1 MPHAVSYL
9 NTCEPGHNL
18 IRWNM
23 FYFIVKK
30 IKKMHIWARTLF
42 DEGVYDL
49 FPYNNNKKK
58 IRFLQLEHLIRAGK
72 TSFPT
77 NKLCIINLHKS
88 YN

>member
-9 NTCEPGHNL
+9 NTCEPGHHL

-30 IKKMHIWARTLF
+30 IKKMHMWARTLF

-49 FPYNNNKKK
+49 FPYNKKK
-58 IRFLQLEHLIRAGK
+58 RLGFCSLNTWLGQEKLVSL
-72 TSFPT
+72 PT
-77 NKLCIINLHKS
+77 N
-88 YN
+88 YV